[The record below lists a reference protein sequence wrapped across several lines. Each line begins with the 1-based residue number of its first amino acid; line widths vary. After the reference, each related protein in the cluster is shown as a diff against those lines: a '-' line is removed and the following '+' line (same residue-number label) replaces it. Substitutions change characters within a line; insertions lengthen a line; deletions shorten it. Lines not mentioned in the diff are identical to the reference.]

1 MFYEVDEKQILL
13 FRNVLE
19 RTDYDN
25 DKKELEEEKS

>member
-1 MFYEVDEKQILL
+1 MFYEVDEKQTLL

-25 DKKELEEEKS
+25 DKKEVEEEKS